1 MPSTRPAGIQPLIT
15 SFAKSWPDRSEVN
28 GWRSGIAPGARTA
41 VPIALN
47 SRPPAGNRPI
57 VSRTPTTPW
66 PPSAAHSADIRPIAA
81 RLAAYMVWTI
91 GAYADPDPELDTAV
105 VAPW

>member
-1 MPSTRPAGIQPLIT
+1 MPSTSPAGIQPLCT

-28 GWRSGIAPGARTA
+28 GWRSGGAPGARTA

-47 SRPPAGNRPI
+47 SSPPDGNGPI

-66 PPSAAHSADIRPIAA
+66 PPSSVHSSTIRLMAVRRASYI
-81 RLAAYMVWTI
+81 VCTS
-91 GAYADPDPELDTAV
+91 GANDP
-105 VAPW
+105 

>member
-1 MPSTRPAGIQPLIT
+1 MSL
-15 SFAKSWPDRSEVN
+15 AKSWPDRSEVN

-47 SRPPAGNRPI
+47 SSPPAGNWPM

-66 PPSAAHSADIRPIAA
+66 PPRAEHSAAMRPMAA
-81 RLAAYMVWTI
+81 RLAA
-91 GAYADPDPELDTAV
+91 
-105 VAPW
+105 